1 MCWTCQQKSKNKK
14 IFVKYLRRWF
24 FKSNF
29 VPKKSFHVKYMRKG
43 HPSYQIDFPIKNLS
57 PFLHCLFSLGPDWIE
72 AWVRW
77 NRDGGQFY
85 TSLDSF
91 NRLHFQHILWYGF
104 NEAASFFDICL
115 FYKIWSIL
123 LCGMGSLPSLNR
135 LHFQHILWSGFIFQ
149 HLLFYKISNQI
160 LHAWNTQKKETNQS
174 MFYVC
179 IFWPE
184 MVTWREKYISAPP
197 HNKIIFTSSAA
208 LTWQANKYQPTN
220 KIKLDVE
227 SPTILDTLYKCD

>member
-29 VPKKSFHVKYMRKG
+29 VPKKSFDVKYMRKG

-77 NRDGGQFY
+77 KWDGGQFY

-104 NEAASFFDICL
+104 IFRHLLFHEVYCCVGGRPYLHWIGFIFNTSFDPASFFDI
-115 FYKIWSIL
+115 
-123 LCGMGSLPSLNR
+123 
-135 LHFQHILWSGFIFQ
+135 
-149 HLLFYKISNQI
+149 YKISNQI